1 MKDIQKVFSNNLKR
15 FLNYNNKTQEDLAKD
30 LNIHRSVVSTW
41 CRGTAFPRADK
52 IMLLSNY
59 FNVDFI
65 EFFIDKDSIQ
75 LSNNEFNIIF
85 DNLNEEYKKIIIEQI
100 NMFDKMQ
107 NSK

>member
-30 LNIHRSVVSTW
+30 LHIHRSVVSTW

-52 IMLLSNY
+52 IMVLSNY

-65 EFFIDKDSIQ
+65 EFFIDKDSVQ

>member
-30 LNIHRSVVSTW
+30 LHIHRSVVSTW

-65 EFFIDKDSIQ
+65 E
-75 LSNNEFNIIF
+75 LSNKIM
-85 DNLNEEYKKIIIEQI
+85 DLNDLRFSKLIAAVPATIII
-100 NMFDKMQ
+100 
-107 NSK
+107 SKKKPLLRFNR